1 MAENPPEAR
10 YLPRA
15 ALYLLKFVLWEPF
28 RWGERAFGPPTA
40 PLPHGPV
47 VVLGYYRSGTTHLQE
62 VLLQDRRFGYMNFY
76 QGYFPTAFNS
86 TEAWVKP
93 VFERIIR
100 ASGFL
105 HPAHGVPFGFDLPAE
120 DDVALTAAGFRLAA
134 NWGQIFP
141 DRFRELYGRTG
152 FCDAMHPDDE
162 AEFVA
167 VLNDLLWRV
176 SRANGHRRL
185 LLKSPPHTG
194 RLGLLA
200 RIWPDAR
207 FVFIRRDP
215 RDVFASNLGLWRSF
229 EGQHLRAPRDPAAVR
244 EHIAWSHDRA
254 HTNYERDRE
263 LLAPGR
269 LVELTYEDLLAD
281 PLGQLARIYGGLG
294 LDGFDEVRPAFAAY
308 LARVHRP
315 EPPVHA
321 LSEHD
326 RAFVDRWLGPWRA
339 RWGYAGG
346 SQVPADPL
354 PLAVQELP

>member
-1 MAENPPEAR
+1 MAANPPEAR

-28 RWGERAFGPPTA
+28 RWGERALGPPVE
-40 PLPHGPV
+40 PLPRGPV

-62 VLLQDRRFGYMNFY
+62 VMLQDRRFGFMNFY

-105 HPAHGVPFGFDLPAE
+105 HPAHGVPFSFDLPAE
-120 DDVALTAAGFRLAA
+120 DDVALVASGFRLAA
-134 NWGQIFP
+134 NWGQLYP
-141 DRFRELYGRTG
+141 DRFRELYGPTG
-152 FCDAMHPDDE
+152 LLEDLSPSDE

-167 VLNDLLWRV
+167 ALTDLLGRV
-176 SRANGHRRL
+176 SRANAHKRL
-185 LLKSPPHTG
+185 LLKSPPHTA

-200 RIWPDAR
+200 RVWPDAR

-215 RDVFASNLGLWRSF
+215 LDVFASNLKLWRSF
-229 EGQHLRAPRDPAAVR
+229 EGQHLRAPRDPAIAR
-244 EHIAWSHDRA
+244 EHIAWSHDRTHA
-254 HTNYERDRE
+254 AYLRDRAA
-263 LLAPGR
+263 LAPGR
-269 LVELTYEDLLAD
+269 LVELAYEDLLAD
-281 PLGQLARIYGGLG
+281 PLGQLERVYGGLELG
-294 LDGFDEVRPAFAAY
+294 EFERWKPAFAEY

-321 LSEHD
+321 LSDAD
-326 RAFVDRWLGPWRA
+326 RAFVEQRLGAWRVM
-339 RWGYAGG
+339 WGYSRRESA
-346 SQVPADPL
+346 
-354 PLAVQELP
+354 